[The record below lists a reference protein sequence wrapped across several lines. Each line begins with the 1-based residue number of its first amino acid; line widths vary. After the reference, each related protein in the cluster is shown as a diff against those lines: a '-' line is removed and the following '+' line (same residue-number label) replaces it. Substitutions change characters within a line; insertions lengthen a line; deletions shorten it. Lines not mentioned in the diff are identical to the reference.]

1 MVGVIQNLYANSES
15 VTVVVVC
22 NFEVLAWNRGLSPF
36 DGGPEHNASI
46 VSESILL
53 FEGKVLIIVC
63 GGQINWRGRVGIVK
77 MSHYGGA
84 CAHVAKPTKRTVPQ
98 PVIEAELQ
106 DVVIIFV
113 VIGLGAKHLD
123 RLTPPKICT
132 IISCL

>member
-1 MVGVIQNLYANSES
+1 M
-15 VTVVVVC
+15 
-22 NFEVLAWNRGLSPF
+22 
-36 DGGPEHNASI
+36 
-46 VSESILL
+46 L

-63 GGQINWRGRVGIVK
+63 GGQINWRGRVGIEK
-77 MSHYGGA
+77 MSHYVGA
-84 CAHVAKPTKRTVPQ
+84 CAHVAKLTKRTVPQ
-98 PVIEAELQ
+98 PVIEAKLQ